1 MKIDGVSYL
10 VFSEIMRYLYTGKFE
25 ALQNVAH
32 NNIDKVIEYLRVADK
47 EYLDEV
53 KMLCE

>member
-1 MKIDGVSYL
+1 MSYL

-25 ALQNVAH
+25 ALQNFAH